1 VAGKGGGDIPQGA
14 AGIRPGLLPLPGE
27 CAGGERAEPAY
38 ASTFV
43 FDNDF
48 GALLPATPAKKVRR
62 GNLIIAEG
70 EAGMSRVVCFS
81 PRHSRTLAEM
91 DSGEIRSVVDV
102 LAEEYQILGTKT
114 FVNHV
119 QIFENK
125 GEMMGCS
132 NPHPH
137 CQIWAERTIPVEPV
151 KEIHQ
156 MLAYRRAHRR
166 CLLCDYVSLEM
177 KLGERIVCVN
187 EEFV

>member
-1 VAGKGGGDIPQGA
+1 
-14 AGIRPGLLPLPGE
+14 
-27 CAGGERAEPAY
+27 
-38 ASTFV
+38 
-43 FDNDF
+43 
-48 GALLPATPAKKVRR
+48 
-62 GNLIIAEG
+62 
-70 EAGMSRVVCFS
+70 MSRVVCFS
-81 PRHSRTLAEM
+81 PRHNRTLAEM

-102 LAEEYQILGTKT
+102 LAEEYQILGSKP

-137 CQIWAERTIPVEPV
+137 CQIWAERTIPGEPV

-187 EEFV
+187 EEFVVIVPFWAVWPFETMLISKRHITAMPDLTDAERTGLAGVDRSTVR